1 MPFIGKEP
9 QNHYITPTK
18 DRFSG
23 DASTTAFTLSRSVAL
38 PSDLEVFVDNVQQE
52 PTVAYTISGTTLT
65 FTGTPA
71 TGTNNIYAVHRAGG
85 IQTLKLPTGQAGD
98 FSSIN
103 ADGNAT
109 IGGNLTVT
117 GNIIGDVEITG
128 TTPKLTIGDADA
140 EDSTLLFD
148 GNAQDFYIALDDS
161 ADDLLIGLG
170 STVGT
175 TPAIAIDEN
184 LLATFHGGITMAG
197 TTPTLTIGDAGAE
210 DTKIVFDGNAQDFY
224 IGLDD
229 SADDL
234 LIGLGSAVG
243 TTPAISIGENL
254 QITTGG
260 DIVMGGATPTLTIG
274 DAGAEDTAIVFD
286 GNAQDFYIALDDS
299 ADDLLIGLGSTIGT
313 TPAIAIDE
321 NLKSTFHGA
330 ITMAG
335 TTPTLTIGDA
345 GAEDTKIVFD
355 GNAKDFY
362 VALDDSADKL
372 VIGEG
377 STVGTNNILTIT
389 DDAVTIGDAAAVDTK
404 IVFDGNAQDYYIAL
418 DDSADDL
425 LIGLGSTVGT
435 TPAISIDENLQI
447 TTGGDI
453 IMGGATP
460 TLTIGDAGA
469 EDAKIVFD
477 GNAQDFH
484 IGLDDSADDLVIGK
498 GSALGTT
505 PAISIDENLKTQF
518 GGGAVGKT
526 STANATGS
534 TTLDYDANQNFVL
547 TATGNITLANPS
559 TETVG
564 QTGFIAIIQ
573 DGTGSRTLTLG
584 TDYESPASG
593 GITLTTTAS
602 ATDIIPYVVVAAN
615 RVALGTPQLAFG

>member
-1 MPFIGKEP
+1 MPYLGRSTDGFGIRDKF
-9 QNHYITPTK
+9 QFTA
-18 DRFSG
+18 SG
-23 DASTTAFTLSRSVAL
+23 SET
-38 PSDLEVFVDNVQQE
+38 
-52 PTVAYTISGTTLT
+52 TISGSDDN
-65 FTGTPA
+65 G
-71 TGTNNIYAVHRAGG
+71 R
-85 IQTLKLPTGQAGD
+85 TLK
-98 FSSIN
+98 FS
-103 ADGNAT
+103 DGKYVDVYLNGVLLDSANDYNTSTANT
-109 IGGNLTVT
+109 IGGLTALTANDYMEIVSYDIFSVADVVPASGGTFSGNVTASSNLTVSGDLTVT

-210 DTKIVFDGNAQDFY
+210 DTKIVFDGNAK
-224 IGLDD
+224 
-229 SADDL
+229 
-234 LIGLGSAVG
+234 
-243 TTPAISIGENL
+243 
-254 QITTGG
+254 
-260 DIVMGGATPTLTIG
+260 
-274 DAGAEDTAIVFD
+274 
-286 GNAQDFYIALDDS
+286 DFYIALDDS
-299 ADDLLIGLGSTIGT
+299 AD
-313 TPAIAIDE
+313 
-321 NLKSTFHGA
+321 K
-330 ITMAG
+330 M
-335 TTPTLTIGDA
+335 
-345 GAEDTKIVFD
+345 
-355 GNAKDFY
+355 
-362 VALDDSADKL
+362 

-377 STVGTNNILTIT
+377 STVGTNSILTIT
-389 DDAVTIGDAAAVDTK
+389 DDTLTIGDAAAVDTA

-435 TPAISIDENLQI
+435 TPAIAIDENLLATFHGGI
-447 TTGGDI
+447 TMAGT
-453 IMGGATP
+453 TP

-469 EDAKIVFD
+469 EDTKIVFD
-477 GNAQDFH
+477 GNAQDFY
-484 IGLDDSADDLVIGK
+484 IALDDSADDLVIGL
-498 GSALGTT
+498 GSTVGTT

-534 TTLDYDANQNFVL
+534 TTLDFDANQNFVL

-573 DGTGSRTLTLG
+573 DGTGSRTLSLG
-584 TDYESPASG
+584 TDYESPAGG

-615 RVALGTPQLAFG
+615 RVALGTPQLAFS

>member
-71 TGTNNIYAVHRAGG
+71 TGTNNIYAIHRGG
-85 IQTLKLPTGQAGD
+85 GMQTLQPQDGQAGD
-98 FSSIN
+98 FSTLN
-103 ADGNAT
+103 ASGAAT
-109 IGGNLTVT
+109 IGGDLTVT

-175 TPAIAIDEN
+175 TPALAIDEN

-210 DTKIVFDGNAQDFY
+210 DTKIVFDGNAKDFY
-224 IGLDD
+224 IG
-229 SADDL
+229 
-234 LIGLGSAVG
+234 
-243 TTPAISIGENL
+243 
-254 QITTGG
+254 
-260 DIVMGGATPTLTIG
+260 
-274 DAGAEDTAIVFD
+274 
-286 GNAQDFYIALDDS
+286 
-299 ADDLLIGLGSTIGT
+299 
-313 TPAIAIDE
+313 
-321 NLKSTFHGA
+321 
-330 ITMAG
+330 
-335 TTPTLTIGDA
+335 
-345 GAEDTKIVFD
+345 
-355 GNAKDFY
+355 
-362 VALDDSADKL
+362 LDDSADKL

-389 DDAVTIGDAAAVDTK
+389 DDTITIGDAAAVDSK
-404 IVFDGNAQDYYIAL
+404 VVFDGNAQDYYIAL

-435 TPAISIDENLQI
+435 TAAIAIDENLQI

-453 IMGGATP
+453 VMGGATP

-469 EDAKIVFD
+469 EDTKIVFD

-484 IGLDDSADDLVIGK
+484 IGLDDSADDLVIGL

-505 PAISIDENLKTQF
+505 PAISLDENFKSQF

>member
-9 QNHYITPTK
+9 QNAYNTPDK
-18 DRFSG
+18 DRFDG
-23 DASTTAFTLSRSVAL
+23 DASTTAFTLSRTVANAA
-38 PSDLEVFVDNVQQE
+38 DLEVFVDNVQQE
-52 PTVAYTISGTTLT
+52 PTVAYTVSGTTLT

-98 FSSIN
+98 FFCFY

-175 TPAIAIDEN
+175 TPALAIDEN

-210 DTKIVFDGNAQDFY
+210 DTKIVFDGNAKDFY
-224 IGLDD
+224 IG
-229 SADDL
+229 
-234 LIGLGSAVG
+234 
-243 TTPAISIGENL
+243 
-254 QITTGG
+254 
-260 DIVMGGATPTLTIG
+260 
-274 DAGAEDTAIVFD
+274 
-286 GNAQDFYIALDDS
+286 
-299 ADDLLIGLGSTIGT
+299 
-313 TPAIAIDE
+313 
-321 NLKSTFHGA
+321 
-330 ITMAG
+330 
-335 TTPTLTIGDA
+335 
-345 GAEDTKIVFD
+345 
-355 GNAKDFY
+355 
-362 VALDDSADKL
+362 LDDSADKL

-389 DDAVTIGDAAAVDTK
+389 DDTITIGDAAAVDSK
-404 IVFDGNAQDYYIAL
+404 VVFDGNAQDYYIAL

-435 TPAISIDENLQI
+435 TAAIAIDENLQI

-453 IMGGATP
+453 VMGGATP

-469 EDAKIVFD
+469 EDTKIVFD

-484 IGLDDSADDLVIGK
+484 IGLDDSADDLVIGL

>member
-9 QNHYITPTK
+9 QNAYNTPDK
-18 DRFSG
+18 DRFDG
-23 DASTTAFTLSRSVAL
+23 DASTTAFTLSRTVANAA
-38 PSDLEVFVDNVQQE
+38 DLEVFVDNVQQE
-52 PTVAYTISGTTLT
+52 PTVAYTVSGTTLT

-175 TPAIAIDEN
+175 TPALAIDEN

-210 DTKIVFDGNAQDFY
+210 DTKIVFDGNAKDFY

-229 SADDL
+229 SADKLVIGEGSTVGTNNILTITDDTITIGNAAAVDTKVVFDGNAQDYYIALDDSVDDL
-234 LIGLGSAVG
+234 LIGLGSTVG
-243 TTPAISIGENL
+243 TTAAIAIDENL

-274 DAGAEDTAIVFD
+274 DAGAEDT
-286 GNAQDFYIALDDS
+286 
-299 ADDLLIGLGSTIGT
+299 
-313 TPAIAIDE
+313 
-321 NLKSTFHGA
+321 
-330 ITMAG
+330 
-335 TTPTLTIGDA
+335 
-345 GAEDTKIVFD
+345 
-355 GNAKDFY
+355 
-362 VALDDSADKL
+362 
-372 VIGEG
+372 
-377 STVGTNNILTIT
+377 
-389 DDAVTIGDAAAVDTK
+389 
-404 IVFDGNAQDYYIAL
+404 
-418 DDSADDL
+418 
-425 LIGLGSTVGT
+425 
-435 TPAISIDENLQI
+435 
-447 TTGGDI
+447 
-453 IMGGATP
+453 
-460 TLTIGDAGA
+460 
-469 EDAKIVFD
+469 KIVFD

-484 IGLDDSADDLVIGK
+484 IGLDDSADDLVIGL

-526 STANATGS
+526 STANATGN
-534 TTLDYDANQNFVL
+534 TTLDYDANSNFVL
-547 TATGNITLANPS
+547 TATGNVTLVNPS

-564 QTGFIAIIQ
+564 QTGIIVFIQ
-573 DGTGSRTLTLG
+573 DGTGSRTLSTG
-584 TDYESPASG
+584 TQYEWPAG
-593 GITLTTTAS
+593 TAGTIS
-602 ATDIIPYVVVAAN
+602 TAANSVDVIPYVVDAADSIL
-615 RVALGTPQLAFG
+615 LGAPQLAFATPS

>member
-1 MPFIGKEP
+1 MPYMGRSNTGFGIR
-9 QNHYITPTK
+9 
-18 DRFSG
+18 DRFQFTAAGSETSVSG
-23 DASTTAFTLSRSVAL
+23 SDDNGRTLKFSDGKYVDVYLNGVYLDSANDYNTTTANTIGGITALAANDYLEVVSYDIFSVA
-38 PSDLEVFVDNVQQE
+38 DVV
-52 PTVAYTISGTTLT
+52 
-65 FTGTPA
+65 PA
-71 TGTNNIYAVHRAGG
+71 TGGTFSGNVTAASNFTVS
-85 IQTLKLPTGQAGD
+85 GD
-98 FSSIN
+98 
-103 ADGNAT
+103 
-109 IGGNLTVT
+109 LTVT
-117 GNIIGDVEITG
+117 GNIIGDIEITG
-128 TTPKLTIGDADA
+128 TTPSLTIGDAGA
-140 EDSTLLFD
+140 EDSKLVFDGNAQDFYIALDDSADDLLIGLGSAVGTTPAIAIDENLLVTTHGGITMAGTTPTLTIGDAGAEDTKIVFD

-243 TTPAISIGENL
+243 TTPAISI
-254 QITTGG
+254 
-260 DIVMGGATPTLTIG
+260 
-274 DAGAEDTAIVFD
+274 
-286 GNAQDFYIALDDS
+286 
-299 ADDLLIGLGSTIGT
+299 
-313 TPAIAIDE
+313 DE
-321 NLKSTFHGA
+321 NLAISTFGD
-330 ITMAG
+330 ITMTG
-335 TTPTLTIGDA
+335 T
-345 GAEDTKIVFD
+345 
-355 GNAKDFY
+355 
-362 VALDDSADKL
+362 
-372 VIGEG
+372 
-377 STVGTNNILTIT
+377 
-389 DDAVTIGDAAAVDTK
+389 
-404 IVFDGNAQDYYIAL
+404 
-418 DDSADDL
+418 
-425 LIGLGSTVGT
+425 
-435 TPAISIDENLQI
+435 
-447 TTGGDI
+447 
-453 IMGGATP
+453 TP

-477 GNAQDFH
+477 GNAQDFY

-593 GITLTTTAS
+593 GITLTTTAA
-602 ATDIIPYVVVAAN
+602 ATDIVPYVVVAAN

>member
-71 TGTNNIYAVHRAGG
+71 TGTNNIYAIHRGG
-85 IQTLKLPTGQAGD
+85 GMQTLQPQDGQAGD
-98 FSSIN
+98 FSTLN
-103 ADGNAT
+103 ASGAAT
-109 IGGNLTVT
+109 IGGDLTVT

-175 TPAIAIDEN
+175 TPALAIDEN

-210 DTKIVFDGNAQDFY
+210 DTKIVFDGNAKDFY
-224 IGLDD
+224 IG
-229 SADDL
+229 
-234 LIGLGSAVG
+234 
-243 TTPAISIGENL
+243 
-254 QITTGG
+254 
-260 DIVMGGATPTLTIG
+260 
-274 DAGAEDTAIVFD
+274 
-286 GNAQDFYIALDDS
+286 
-299 ADDLLIGLGSTIGT
+299 
-313 TPAIAIDE
+313 
-321 NLKSTFHGA
+321 
-330 ITMAG
+330 
-335 TTPTLTIGDA
+335 
-345 GAEDTKIVFD
+345 
-355 GNAKDFY
+355 
-362 VALDDSADKL
+362 LDDSADKL

-389 DDAVTIGDAAAVDTK
+389 DDTITIGDAAAVDSK
-404 IVFDGNAQDYYIAL
+404 VVFDGNAQDYYIAL

-435 TPAISIDENLQI
+435 TAAIAIDENLQI

-453 IMGGATP
+453 VMGGATP

-469 EDAKIVFD
+469 EDTKIVFD

-484 IGLDDSADDLVIGK
+484 IGLDDSADDLVIGL

-602 ATDIIPYVVVAAN
+602 ATDIIPYVVIAAN

>member
-71 TGTNNIYAVHRAGG
+71 TGTNNIYAIHRGG
-85 IQTLKLPTGQAGD
+85 GMQTLQPQDGQAGD
-98 FSSIN
+98 FSTLN
-103 ADGNAT
+103 ASGAAT
-109 IGGNLTVT
+109 IGGDLTVT

-175 TPAIAIDEN
+175 TPALAIDEN

-210 DTKIVFDGNAQDFY
+210 DTKIVFDGNAKDFY
-224 IGLDD
+224 IG
-229 SADDL
+229 
-234 LIGLGSAVG
+234 
-243 TTPAISIGENL
+243 
-254 QITTGG
+254 
-260 DIVMGGATPTLTIG
+260 
-274 DAGAEDTAIVFD
+274 
-286 GNAQDFYIALDDS
+286 
-299 ADDLLIGLGSTIGT
+299 
-313 TPAIAIDE
+313 
-321 NLKSTFHGA
+321 
-330 ITMAG
+330 
-335 TTPTLTIGDA
+335 
-345 GAEDTKIVFD
+345 
-355 GNAKDFY
+355 
-362 VALDDSADKL
+362 LDDSADKL

-389 DDAVTIGDAAAVDTK
+389 DDTITIGDAAAVDSK
-404 IVFDGNAQDYYIAL
+404 VVFDGNAQDYYIAL

-435 TPAISIDENLQI
+435 TAAIAIDENLQI

-453 IMGGATP
+453 VMGGATP

-469 EDAKIVFD
+469 EDTKIVFD

-484 IGLDDSADDLVIGK
+484 IGLDDSADDLVIGL